1 MGRGGK
7 IDRIGVEAV
16 WLGEQF
22 AKGFDDYNKRIA
34 QANRTTEDFAKQTQR
49 SGRAGSAAYDQFSKS
64 VSGSMRVASKS
75 TKDYIVT
82 AKDLETTLQG
92 ISRTA
97 QQFGAGLRDAA
108 AGKAIRAS
116 FDSLAKQ
123 SGVSADQLLANMKRA
138 ARGTVEELELVRIAN
153 RAMLAGGRQF
163 ATELP
168 RLFEIARAASTA
180 TGQDIGFVFDT
191 LTRGIAKASPLLID
205 NAEIYIKVGK
215 AVDDFA
221 AQQGKS
227 TDELTAQERQ
237 FATLNAV
244 LSEGEA
250 FIRKVGS
257 ATEVATDQYD
267 QWNVRVAEATRAGR
281 EFIEDVLGPAAPAL
295 GALGQGLDSIIPLLQ
310 TIILM
315 QGRVSFAGL
324 ISGAAGFAAALAPVA
339 AIAAAA
345 GAGVL
350 VYEEA
355 VRKLDSTLPPAT
367 ETISKSADLIQWQI
381 RAWKDGEA
389 AANEWL
395 RAVSGLPTLVELG
408 NEAQQRNLDLV
419 SEVTEE
425 YGRSAQAYR
434 AYLDAVDQANAELE
448 HGEIATLAMTEAQF
462 NYEQAIRS
470 STISTQGL
478 INAIRELNTEQAGSS
493 GLLQIGA
500 SIRTAVAATELLVG
514 DAIEQTAQAQQ
525 EATEIE
531 QRRIE
536 IMKEMAELR
545 TQLPMARADVIVAER
560 QLNQQLEQ
568 QEISHQRRMA
578 EIDRKG
584 AQQRAKLMFNF
595 NKALA
600 DAARTR
606 QRALENAA
614 REHARAVQRIERDHR
629 DRLDDIE
636 RSYTSTVEEA
646 AVERDAIAI
655 FEARKRRAQEI
666 EDAERDRGRQL
677 EDENINFGDR
687 QRQAEEAYR
696 DQVEA
701 ARRTFEEQKRQLE
714 LSLAEQRRKEQE
726 SQKERLASTRRANA
740 QELRE
745 LRQYLHQIEAD
756 YRAHISR
763 LKALSTT
770 IPALVPA
777 RRPGRPDRRQ
787 EGGAGVVTGPHT
799 FQVEP
804 GVTEG
809 FWFSG
814 ALGQRAPVMPTPEV
828 AQTIGMQAAVRGAV
842 GVGLSGFSDGL
853 MGRIGPQMVEM
864 VGQAVID
871 ELEDAFVRALP

>member
-22 AKGFDDYNKRIA
+22 AKGFDDYNKRIDA
-34 QANRTTEDFAKQTQR
+34 ANRMTEDFAKRTQR
-49 SGRAGSAAYDQFSKS
+49 SGRTGSAAYEQFSKS
-64 VSGSMRVASKS
+64 VRGSMQVASKS
-75 TKDYIVT
+75 TKDYIAT
-82 AKDLETTLQG
+82 AKDLETALQG
-92 ISRTA
+92 VSRTA

-108 AGKAIRAS
+108 AGRAIRAS

-153 RAMLAGGRQF
+153 RALLAGGRQF

-168 RLFEIARAASTA
+168 RLFEIARAASIA

-215 AVDDFA
+215 AVEDFA
-221 AQQGKS
+221 AKQGKS

-237 FATLNAV
+237 QATLNAV

-267 QWNVRVAEATRAGR
+267 QWNVRVAEATRTGK
-281 EFIEDVLGPAAPAL
+281 EFLEDVLGPAAPAL
-295 GALGQGLDSIIPLLQ
+295 GALGQGLDSLIPLLQ

-315 QGRVSFAGL
+315 QGRISFGSL
-324 ISGAAGFAAALAPVA
+324 ITGAAGLATALAPVA

-355 VRKLDSTLPPAT
+355 VRKLDKSLPPAT
-367 ETISKSADLIQWQI
+367 ETISKSAGLIQWQI

-408 NEAQQRNLDLV
+408 NEAQQRNLDIV
-419 SEVTEE
+419 QEVTEE
-425 YGRSAQAYR
+425 YGRGEQAYR
-434 AYLDAVDQANAELE
+434 AYLDAVNQANAELE
-448 HGEIATLAMTEAQF
+448 HGEIATLLMTEAQF

-478 INAIRELNTEQAGSS
+478 INAIRDLNMEQAGSS
-493 GLLQIGA
+493 DLLQIGA
-500 SIRTAVAATELLVG
+500 SIRTAVAATELMVK
-514 DAIEQTAQAQQ
+514 DAVEQTTQAQQ
-525 EATEIE
+525 EAIEAEKRRAEIIEGMAGFREQIAKARLDVILAEMQLNRELE
-531 QRRIE
+531 QRE
-536 IMKEMAELR
+536 
-545 TQLPMARADVIVAER
+545 AD
-560 QLNQQLEQ
+560 
-568 QEISHQRRMA
+568 HQRRMV

-584 AQQRAKLMFNF
+584 AQRRAKLMFDF

-606 QRALENAA
+606 QRALEDAA

-646 AVERDAIAI
+646 AIERDAIAI

-666 EDAERDRGRQL
+666 EDADRDRGRQL

-687 QRQAEEAYR
+687 QRQAEQAYR

-701 ARRTFEEQKRQLE
+701 ARRAFEEQKRQLE

-726 SQKERLASTRRANA
+726 AQKERAASTSRAQA
-740 QELRE
+740 QELRK
-745 LRQYLHQIEAD
+745 LRNYLRQIEAD
-756 YRAHISR
+756 YRAHLLR
-763 LKALSTT
+763 LKALSAT
-770 IPALVPA
+770 IPAAVP
-777 RRPGRPDRRQ
+777 RRRIPGRGRMQ
-787 EGGAGVVTGPHT
+787 EGGSGIVTGPQT

-804 GVTEG
+804 GVTEA

-814 ALGQRAPVMPTPEV
+814 ALGQRAPVLPTQEV

-871 ELEDAFVRALP
+871 ELEDAFLRALP